1 MSTRDNLTQ
10 FLDFRT
16 FLVAHAQEQKR
27 RNPHWTFGAWA
38 KRLGLK
44 GTASLT
50 RVLQGNRHP
59 GPHMVESFV
68 RYFAFSEKDAEY
80 FRDLVRLSKLKED
93 TRLSTLI
100 IEKMG
105 KKFANGSIKY
115 VDEKTFSVI
124 SNWYHLPIRE
134 MVRLPDFRPDPAWI
148 SKHLTFKVGVREV
161 AQAMRTLTELGLV
174 AVDPTGRMTLAEG
187 RLNTGDDVANEAV
200 KRHHEEMLENAR
212 AALRVVPVE
221 KREITSQ
228 SIAISSQKLSEAKE
242 LIRQFQDKFSELM
255 EDETNG
261 DVIYQMQIQF
271 FPLTREVKENDTW
284 ERNGAQEPSRTE
296 PGHESTAQ

>member
-1 MSTRDNLTQ
+1 MSTQGSLTQ
-10 FLDFRT
+10 YLDYRT

-27 RNPHWTFGAWA
+27 RSTHWTFGAWS

-50 RVLQGNRHP
+50 RVIQGNRHP
-59 GPHMVESFV
+59 GPQMIESLV
-68 RYFAFSEKDAEY
+68 RYFSFGDKDAEY
-80 FRDLVRLSKLKED
+80 FRDLVRLSA
-93 TRLSTLI
+93 LI
-100 IEKMG
+100 MEKMG
-105 KKFANGSIKY
+105 KKFANGVVKY
-115 VDEKTFSVI
+115 VDEKTFNVI

-134 MVRLPDFRPDPAWI
+134 MVRLNDFRPDPLWI
-148 SKHLTFKVGVREV
+148 ARNLMFKVGVREV
-161 AQAMRTLTELGLV
+161 GQALRTLTDLGLV
-174 AVDPTGRMTLAEG
+174 ALDDKGRMTLAQG

-212 AALRVVPVE
+212 AALRMVPVE

-228 SIAISSQKLSEAKE
+228 CIAISSEKLPQAKE

-255 EDETNG
+255 EDDVSC

-271 FPLTREVKENDTW
+271 FPLSREV
-284 ERNGAQEPSRTE
+284 RGHEPSDSTE
-296 PGHESTAQ
+296 QSIEAMA

>member
-27 RNPHWTFGAWA
+27 RNAHWTFGAWA

-50 RVLQGNRHP
+50 RVIQGNRHP
-59 GPHMVESFV
+59 GPQMVESLV
-68 RYFAFSEKDAEY
+68 RYFTFGEKDAEY

-105 KKFANGSIKY
+105 KKFANGNKKY

-134 MVRLPDFRPDPAWI
+134 MVRLKEFRPDPSWI
-148 SKHLTFKVGVREV
+148 SRNLTFKVGVREV
-161 AQAMRTLTELGLV
+161 TQALRSLTELGLV
-174 AVDPTGRMTLAEG
+174 AMDNEGRMTLAEG

-212 AALRVVPVE
+212 AALRIVPVE
-221 KREITSQ
+221 KRQITSQ
-228 SIAISSQKLSEAKE
+228 SIAISSNKLSEAKE

-255 EDETNG
+255 EDEVDG

-271 FPLTREVKENDTW
+271 FPLTREVRNHDTQ
-284 ERNGAQEPSRTE
+284 EQNGIREP
-296 PGHESTAQ
+296 